1 MAFGLTL
8 REHRI
13 HMKLQYRGEASGSVT
28 YMNNSEAPFGLE
40 SLDLEAF
47 RPRAQ
52 GRGALDR
59 LMAERKRQGHV
70 LKCYK
75 RMMLVFYHQRPVC
88 A

>member
-1 MAFGLTL
+1 MQTAITSYSWLSGLTL

-13 HMKLQYRGEASGSVT
+13 HMELQYRGEASGSVT

-40 SLDLEAF
+40 
-47 RPRAQ
+47 R
-52 GRGALDR
+52 
-59 LMAERKRQGHV
+59 MAERKLRSQM

-75 RMMLVFYHQRPVC
+75 RMMLVFYHHRPVC